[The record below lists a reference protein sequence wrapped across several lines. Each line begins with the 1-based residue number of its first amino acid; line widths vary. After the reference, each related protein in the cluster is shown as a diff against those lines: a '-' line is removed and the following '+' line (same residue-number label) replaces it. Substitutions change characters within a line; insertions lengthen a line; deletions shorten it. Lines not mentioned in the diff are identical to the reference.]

1 MAIAELEAGVAGQVD
16 TEALAAVAAAPM
28 ARQAGSD
35 VYPGIHLKTAAL
47 LDAIMR
53 VRPFGGLDERIA
65 LIAIVVFLNLNG
77 HDLEAE
83 PDELALLVRM
93 TGQGRLPLLDV
104 AAGIESAT
112 VRLRLDDLA

>member
-1 MAIAELEAGVAGQVD
+1 MAIAELEAGARGLID
-16 TEALAAVAAAPM
+16 TDALAAVAAAPM
-28 ARQAGSD
+28 ARQGGRDA
-35 VYPGIHLKTAAL
+35 YPGIHLKTAAL

-65 LIAIVVFLNLNG
+65 LIATIVFLNLNG
-77 HDLEAE
+77 YDLKGE

-112 VRLRLDDLA
+112 VRLRLEEPE